1 MKLLGKIFSLNP
13 IARKRLRRFRQMRR
27 AWLSLWLLLI
37 LYGVSLCAELVA
49 NDVPLLVSHGGRW
62 YFPVFWHYSSDE
74 LTGDGSGLAPDY
86 HELERSERFVTAGSW
101 MIWPWFRSGPNSQ
114 VRSEELEAYRRVE
127 VRLTPVP
134 GVATLGVS
142 AELALVS
149 AEGLETLCA
158 LPEGGMTG
166 RSLAELWDVPGA
178 FRDALARRFANEAC
192 EESEHVAQGKA
203 EGIPAV
209 TLRLLAFRPRR
220 RAPKRILL
228 KVLEADGALRSQ
240 VLSWRFER
248 GAEQRPAAGSLAAW
262 ETLSEELRR
271 QLVANVKA
279 EFAKGQAST
288 VSSESVRVYGGEAQA
303 TGEAASG
310 ETVAL
315 GGRPHRLTCELE
327 AIVHPFRPVP
337 GHRLGLDDAG
347 RDVLARI
354 LYGLRTS
361 LTFGLVLVVSSMLF
375 GTFFGCLQ
383 GYMGGCVDL
392 LGQRAIEIWSAL
404 PFLYIV
410 ILLGSLFGTGFCLLL
425 VCYAL
430 FNWIGVSYYMRAE
443 MLRLRRQPFVEA
455 ARCLGL
461 PWWLIVGRH
470 ILPNALVPLVTFV
483 PFSLVGAIG
492 SLAGLD
498 YLGFGLPPPTP
509 SLGQLLQQA
518 QVQRE
523 AWWLIAYP
531 SLALFVVMLLC
542 VFIGEGVREAFD
554 PRRQNRIH

>member
-1 MKLLGKIFSLNP
+1 MPLPQFLSLNP
-13 IARKRLRRFRQMRR
+13 VARKRLRRFRQLRR
-27 AWLSLWLLLI
+27 AWLSLWLLAG
-37 LYGVSLCAELVA
+37 LYAVSLCAELVA
-49 NDVPLLVSHGGRW
+49 NDVPLLVRTGDGRLLL
-62 YFPVFWHYSSDE
+62 PVFAHYSSDE
-74 LTGDGSGLAPDY
+74 LTGDGSPLAPDY
-86 HELERSERFVTAGSW
+86 RALDASPAFAAAGGW
-101 MIWPWFRSGPNSQ
+101 MLWPPFRSGPNSQ
-114 VRSEELEAYRRVE
+114 VPSEELAPYRRAQ

-134 GVATLGVS
+134 GVATAAIDDHLAILSLDGGDSLMTPPPHGWTAHRLDDLWSLPDDLRQAVATRLDNQPAPE
-142 AELALVS
+142 AEFA
-149 AEGLETLCA
+149 CA
-158 LPEGGMTG
+158 G
-166 RSLAELWDVPGA
+166 RDGAPDVT
-178 FRDALARRFANEAC
+178 
-192 EESEHVAQGKA
+192 
-203 EGIPAV
+203 I
-209 TLRLLAFRPRR
+209 RLLASRPRR
-220 RAPKRILL
+220 RPPSRVILKL
-228 KVLEADGALRSQ
+228 LEADATRSARVLAWRFRRGEDTPEHDADTLAALPPPVRDQ
-240 VLSWRFER
+240 VLAAVRDTFADSQSA
-248 GAEQRPAAGSLAAW
+248 AE
-262 ETLSEELRR
+262 
-271 QLVANVKA
+271 
-279 EFAKGQAST
+279 
-288 VSSESVRVYGGEAQA
+288 
-303 TGEAASG
+303 
-310 ETVAL
+310 ETVAGSRRYGGSAEQPAHGATTL
-315 GGRPHRLTCELE
+315 EIAGRPHTLSCELE
-327 AIVHPFRPVP
+327 RVEHPFRPVP

-361 LTFGLVLVVSSMLF
+361 LTFGLVLVISSMMF
-375 GTFFGCLQ
+375 GTLFGCLQ
-383 GYMGGCVDL
+383 GYLGGCVDL

-410 ILLGSLFGTGFCLLL
+410 ILMGSLFGTGFWLLL

-461 PWWLIVGRH
+461 PWWLIVLRH

-531 SLALFVVMLLC
+531 SGALFVVMLLC

-554 PRRQNRIH
+554 PRRQSRIR